1 MHIPLHS
8 FQIPA
13 YHKATKKSTKFCSI
27 THASKALFIKVC
39 NTWLRYETCM
49 FNSKTPIA
57 NLKSGFVVSKSYPV
71 LGASP
76 DAKVVFWCSLSFG
89 QNALTQYSMWH
100 SWRQALTP
108 PFSWK
113 VSDTECKLKTDHP
126 YYAQVQGQLE
136 PSGVISLCIL
146 ERGFTFREYQL
157 MQPIGRTFSINSWNI
172 FLNFAAADF
181 QTSVENHLVGNKHF
195 LKMLRFNSVP
205 GVKMHYF

>member
-1 MHIPLHS
+1 MKPVCSTGKLPLQIS
-8 FQIPA
+8 KVDLWFQ
-13 YHKATKKSTKFCSI
+13 
-27 THASKALFIKVC
+27 KVILC
-39 NTWLRYETCM
+39 
-49 FNSKTPIA
+49 
-57 NLKSGFVVSKSYPV
+57 
-71 LGASP
+71 LGHRQMP
-76 DAKVVFWCSLSFG
+76 KLSFDVHFPLG
-89 QNALTQYSMWH
+89 KMPSHNILCDIPGGKLWPH
-100 SWRQALTP
+100 L
-108 PFSWK
+108 FHGK
-113 VSDTECKLKTDHP
+113 VSDTECKLKTDHL

-146 ERGFTFREYQL
+146 ERRFTFREYQL